1 MESLYF
7 KVAGLCFA
15 MHAESAAFLK
25 SLLPS
30 YAGFH
35 VRQKPSEL
43 VLNVTVKDGLVSGE
57 AEGEELGQFD
67 CGGTN
72 HGIYRYADGYKIL
85 ISNVDGTLSSAMTT
99 DARFTEC
106 KVSVFGDE
114 NDQRFGLGNAMMI
127 AFAFSAAYYDTLLMH
142 ASVTMNGGR
151 GYLFLGKSG
160 TGKSTHSSLWRKFIP
175 ESDLLNDDNPA
186 VRVMPDGTAI
196 VYGTPWSGKTPCY
209 RNLQM
214 PVGAFVRLE
223 QYPENIIAQEKPLQ
237 AFASVLSSCS
247 AMIWDKESY
256 ARLTRTAEGV
266 VKAVP
271 VYYLRCRPDEEA
283 ALLSYNTIAKH

>member
-1 MESLYF
+1 METLYF
-7 KVAGLCFA
+7 KVADLYFA
-15 MHAESAAFLK
+15 LHAESAAKLK
-25 SLLPS
+25 ELLPS

-35 VRQKPSEL
+35 VRQKPTDL
-43 VLNVTVKDGLVSGE
+43 ALNVTIKDGLVSGE

-99 DARFTEC
+99 NARFTEC
-106 KVSVFGDE
+106 QVSVFGNE
-114 NDQRFGLGNAMMI
+114 SDQRFGLGNAMMI
-127 AFAFSAAYYDTLLMH
+127 AFAFAAAYHDTLLMH
-142 ASVTMNGGR
+142 ASVTMNDGC

-160 TGKSTHSSLWRKFIP
+160 TGKSTHSSLWRKYISG
-175 ESDLLNDDNPA
+175 SDLLNDDNPA
-186 VRVMPDGTAI
+186 VRVMPDGSAI

-209 RNLQM
+209 RNLEM
-214 PVGAFVRLE
+214 PIGAFVRLE
-223 QYPENIIAQEKPLQ
+223 QFPENIIEREKPLQ

-283 ALLSYNTIAKH
+283 ARLSYGTIAKH